1 MTREL
6 PFFRSPLF
14 KLEVGSIEATITD
27 NGSFFLLNLLAAFH
41 KTITSSKRYAIFMG
55 TSQKKELDVSS
66 TEKELTPDQ
75 TLGLVSLSLMQKLSQ
90 KDPSFSWLE
99 EDKIEKVNLKN
110 LRDRLELT
118 QLAINTGAPLTTSE
132 VTALIGAKPGKSKLE
147 RAGLLAT
154 KIARNVWKISK
165 ISQGNSFYRN

>member
-1 MTREL
+1 MHA
-6 PFFRSPLF
+6 S
-14 KLEVGSIEATITD
+14 
-27 NGSFFLLNLLAAFH
+27 H
-41 KTITSSKRYAIFMG
+41 KTITSSKRYAFLWELLK
-55 TSQKKELDVSS
+55 KKEPNVSG

-118 QLAINTGAPLTTSE
+118 QLAINTGAPLTTLE

-154 KIARNVWKISK
+154 KIARNLWKISK
-165 ISQGNSFYRN
+165 TSQVNSFYRN

>member
-1 MTREL
+1 
-6 PFFRSPLF
+6 
-14 KLEVGSIEATITD
+14 
-27 NGSFFLLNLLAAFH
+27 
-41 KTITSSKRYAIFMG
+41 MG
-55 TSQKKELDVSS
+55 TSQKKEPNVSGI
-66 TEKELTPDQ
+66 EKELTPDQ
-75 TLGLVSLSLMQKLSQ
+75 TLGLVSQSLMQKLAQ

-118 QLAINTGAPLTTSE
+118 QLAISTGAPLTTSE

-154 KIARNVWKISK
+154 KIARNVWKITK
-165 ISQGNSFYRN
+165 TSQGNSFYRN

>member
-1 MTREL
+1 
-6 PFFRSPLF
+6 
-14 KLEVGSIEATITD
+14 
-27 NGSFFLLNLLAAFH
+27 
-41 KTITSSKRYAIFMG
+41 MG
-55 TSQKKELDVSS
+55 TSQKKEPNVSG

-99 EDKIEKVNLKN
+99 EDKIEKV

-165 ISQGNSFYRN
+165 TSQGNSFYRN